1 MQIAKVARVLM
12 HLGIEVKDLHKYS
25 FSIYLS
31 LKVISLEKPVIGFGM
46 KAGLEMSPIAQLGI
60 TKGH

>member
-1 MQIAKVARVLM
+1 MVLM
-12 HLGIEVKDLHKYS
+12 HLRKYVKELHKYS
-25 FSIYLS
+25 FSYLS

-46 KAGLEMSPIAQLGI
+46 KAGLEMSPIAQLGK